1 MYYELRWYHVTHVL
15 IGCEFFPYWMWFFPL
30 LDVSFYL
37 GGYKVKQLWIQR
49 NGRNYLYEI
58 QETKEAKNYLDL
70 IMKNYELYEIQK
82 EENPNEILEGF
93 IQLFKE
99 EEDYTVRKFEEK
111 NKKFICYVPSALNSI
126 MEEGLIQLDT
136 IVDTL
141 LQKEDMETLNFVGH
155 YLVLSHWKEKNFD
168 YCNMNVSIKNT
179 IGYYKLFKAIEQ
191 EMDKNKVLIK

>member
-1 MYYELRWYHVTHVL
+1 M
-15 IGCEFFPYWMWFFPL
+15 
-30 LDVSFYL
+30 
-37 GGYKVKQLWIQR
+37 KQLWIQR

-155 YLVLSHWKEKNFD
+155 YLVLSHWKEKKFD